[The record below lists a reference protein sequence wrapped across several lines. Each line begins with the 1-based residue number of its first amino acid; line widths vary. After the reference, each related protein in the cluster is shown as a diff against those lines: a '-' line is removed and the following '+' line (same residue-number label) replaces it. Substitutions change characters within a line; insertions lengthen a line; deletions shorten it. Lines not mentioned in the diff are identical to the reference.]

1 MTLVQSTITFSQTY
15 YNSHMAMIFHRK
27 QHTIKQISPV
37 PPWYL
42 LDNIL
47 YISVLEHKEKAVK
60 FCMWGWI
67 WVVHERYIKVYQKE
81 CMNTFMICPG
91 MVCKLVVSCVVF
103 SRWCV
108 LQLSNVLF
116 LCLDLN
122 GFKEAISQQE
132 SEERMVVVWLY
143 LVLPFFVCVTF
154 RCRSSLVWG
163 FCEVTNWEVAKFQKK
178 G

>member
-15 YNSHMAMIFHRK
+15 YNSHMAIIFHRK

-47 YISVLEHKEKAVK
+47 YISVLKYKEEAIN
-60 FCMWGWI
+60 FWCWGWI

-81 CMNTFMICPG
+81 CMNTLMICPG

-122 GFKEAISQQE
+122 GFKESISQQE
-132 SEERMVVVWLY
+132 SEEENGCGLIV
-143 LVLPFFVCVTF
+143 FGVTF
-154 RCRSSLVWG
+154 LCLCHFPLQEFVGLGLLWSY
-163 FCEVTNWEVAKFQKK
+163 
-178 G
+178 

>member
-1 MTLVQSTITFSQTY
+1 
-15 YNSHMAMIFHRK
+15 MAIIFHRK

-47 YISVLEHKEKAVK
+47 YISVLKYKEESIN
-60 FCMWGWI
+60 FWCWGWI

-81 CMNTFMICPG
+81 CMNTLMICPG

-132 SEERMVVVWLY
+132 SEEENGWGLIVFGVTMAASIYELWSDLKSAQANLAMKSRQNPKISTWKS
-143 LVLPFFVCVTF
+143 LP
-154 RCRSSLVWG
+154 
-163 FCEVTNWEVAKFQKK
+163 K
-178 G
+178 